1 MAPFDLKEEI
11 LRLKEERNA
20 IILAH
25 SYQTGDIQDMADY
38 VGDSL
43 GLAYKAQNT
52 DCDVIAFCG
61 VHFMA
66 ETAKI
71 LNPDK
76 TVILPDA
83 DAGCSLEASCDAGE
97 LEAFLKEN
105 AHKNYYVVAYVN
117 CSIGVK
123 ALSQWQADEA
133 LPSGETI
140 LAWMNEAN
148 RNILAT
154 RANANQMKTTA
165 VALYLYKN
173 QAVWAHIGDSRLYH
187 FHNGVLADYTEDH
200 SLAQL
205 SIKMGELHSRS
216 EIPSF
221 EGRSKLFRVIGD
233 DEIKPQLHAPI
244 TLSPGDHAFL
254 LCSDGLWERLLEDE
268 IMLDLHKAATAEEW
282 VYLLRCRAM
291 MRKSTDVDNN
301 TAIAIWIKE

>member
-1 MAPFDLKEEI
+1 MVIEGYWYTNIGSRSEN
-11 LRLKEERNA
+11 E
-20 IILAH
+20 
-25 SYQTGDIQDMADY
+25 
-38 VGDSL
+38 DSCVYFSPGPDQYCAVICDGL
-43 GLAYKAQNT
+43 GGHGGGKA
-52 DCDVIAFCG
+52 
-61 VHFMA
+61 
-66 ETAKI
+66 
-71 LNPDK
+71 
-76 TVILPDA
+76 
-83 DAGCSLEASCDAGE
+83 AS
-97 LEAFLKEN
+97 
-105 AHKNYYVVAYVN
+105 
-117 CSIGVK
+117 SIGVK

-205 SIKMGELHSRS
+205 SIKMGELHYRS

>member
-1 MAPFDLKEEI
+1 
-11 LRLKEERNA
+11 
-20 IILAH
+20 
-25 SYQTGDIQDMADY
+25 
-38 VGDSL
+38 
-43 GLAYKAQNT
+43 
-52 DCDVIAFCG
+52 
-61 VHFMA
+61 
-66 ETAKI
+66 
-71 LNPDK
+71 
-76 TVILPDA
+76 
-83 DAGCSLEASCDAGE
+83 
-97 LEAFLKEN
+97 
-105 AHKNYYVVAYVN
+105 
-117 CSIGVK
+117 
-123 ALSQWQADEA
+123 
-133 LPSGETI
+133 
-140 LAWMNEAN
+140 MNEAN

-233 DEIKPQLHAPI
+233 YEIKPQLHAPI
-244 TLSPGDHAFL
+244 MLSPGDHAFL

>member
-1 MAPFDLKEEI
+1 MVIEGYWYTNIGSRSEN
-11 LRLKEERNA
+11 E
-20 IILAH
+20 
-25 SYQTGDIQDMADY
+25 
-38 VGDSL
+38 DSCAYFSPGPDQYCAVICDGL
-43 GLAYKAQNT
+43 GGHGGGKA
-52 DCDVIAFCG
+52 
-61 VHFMA
+61 
-66 ETAKI
+66 
-71 LNPDK
+71 
-76 TVILPDA
+76 
-83 DAGCSLEASCDAGE
+83 AS
-97 LEAFLKEN
+97 
-105 AHKNYYVVAYVN
+105 
-117 CSIGVK
+117 SIGVK

-254 LCSDGLWERLLEDE
+254 LCSDGLINEVTDQEIQKEVLAGGSPQEICQRLVART
-268 IMLDLHKAATAEEW
+268 LDHGAP
-282 VYLLRCRAM
+282 
-291 MRKSTDVDNN
+291 DNV
-301 TAIAIWIKE
+301 TVVLFQL

>member
-1 MAPFDLKEEI
+1 
-11 LRLKEERNA
+11 
-20 IILAH
+20 
-25 SYQTGDIQDMADY
+25 
-38 VGDSL
+38 
-43 GLAYKAQNT
+43 
-52 DCDVIAFCG
+52 
-61 VHFMA
+61 
-66 ETAKI
+66 
-71 LNPDK
+71 
-76 TVILPDA
+76 
-83 DAGCSLEASCDAGE
+83 
-97 LEAFLKEN
+97 
-105 AHKNYYVVAYVN
+105 
-117 CSIGVK
+117 
-123 ALSQWQADEA
+123 
-133 LPSGETI
+133 
-140 LAWMNEAN
+140 MNEAN

-244 TLSPGDHAFL
+244 TLSSGEHAFL

>member
-1 MAPFDLKEEI
+1 MVIEGYWYTNIGSRSEN
-11 LRLKEERNA
+11 E
-20 IILAH
+20 
-25 SYQTGDIQDMADY
+25 
-38 VGDSL
+38 DSCAYFSPGPDQYCAVICDGL
-43 GLAYKAQNT
+43 GGHGGGK
-52 DCDVIAFCG
+52 
-61 VHFMA
+61 
-66 ETAKI
+66 TA
-71 LNPDK
+71 
-76 TVILPDA
+76 
-83 DAGCSLEASCDAGE
+83 S
-97 LEAFLKEN
+97 
-105 AHKNYYVVAYVN
+105 
-117 CSIGVK
+117 SIGVK

-268 IMLDLHKAATAEEW
+268 IMLDLALGKTTALPPPGEAGDTDVLAGERTMISPTEW
-282 VYLLRCRAM
+282 VQQFDDVRYEADLVAITSRLEHRLGGRAETVATVPPDFGRLLDSGVSGKVLPHMPLPGTPAFGVLPSE
-291 MRKSTDVDNN
+291 K
-301 TAIAIWIKE
+301 K